1 LEDQDPEVVAVEVE
15 STTKSRGEVE
25 ENLEELLS
33 SSRKQRDEEL
43 DELEE

>member
-1 LEDQDPEVVAVEVE
+1 LEDQDPEVVAVELE
-15 STTKSRGEVE
+15 STTESRGEVE

>member
-15 STTKSRGEVE
+15 STTERPGEVE